1 MRIVPLMAAAVLG
14 CSSNAIF
21 GIEAIGEDAS
31 VVWHRT
37 ETAGGQ
43 VFEARLAVDSATGRY
58 EIFRCQGP
66 ITSQC
71 VATEERSGTV
81 PPAVLVELFERA
93 QSREFRELKTEYP
106 LADDDVIPPDGG
118 WTELTIVV
126 GERRKS
132 VSWDRHASIPQIL
145 NDYGCLMLA
154 ATESLLCD

>member
-1 MRIVPLMAAAVLG
+1 MAAAVLG

-93 QSREFRELKTEYP
+93 QSRDFRELKTDYP
-106 LADDDVIPPDGG
+106 LADDEVSRPDGG
-118 WTELTIVV
+118 WTELTLVV
-126 GERRKS
+126 GEGRKS
-132 VSWDRHASIPQIL
+132 VRWDRHASIPQIL

>member
-1 MRIVPLMAAAVLG
+1 MAAAVLG

-126 GERRKS
+126 GERRKT
-132 VSWDRHASIPQIL
+132 VGWDRHASIPQIL